1 MWISA
6 VPHYGHKLVTVCC
19 VARLVPHCQIPS
31 QVLLAPLGRLSSEHT
46 PLWETQWIKDCG
58 ITPSNKHANCF
69 LLKNGFMVLFLYWFG
84 SNSHIHQKRTLT
96 ACWNS
101 QEQLSPANTADVTV
115 LHNCLS
121 VLGMFNTFT
130 FRQILTVYI
139 CFTAAVDLTV
149 AGNSPAD
156 LFICCTP
163 AVFSKVLLPQSF
175 QAVQYNLPQS
185 TFLFSFLPS
194 NSPKVQGTY
203 FST

>member
-1 MWISA
+1 MNKGLRDNSI
-6 VPHYGHKLVTVCC
+6 KQT
-19 VARLVPHCQIPS
+19 CQ
-31 QVLLAPLGRLSSEHT
+31 LLS
-46 PLWETQWIKDCG
+46 
-58 ITPSNKHANCF
+58 
-69 LLKNGFMVLFLYWFG
+69 LKNGFMVLFLYWFG

-96 ACWNS
+96 ACQNS

-163 AVFSKVLLPQSF
+163 AVFFQSAAF
-175 QAVQYNLPQS
+175 TEFPGCS
-185 TFLFSFLPS
+185 I
-194 NSPKVQGTY
+194 
-203 FST
+203 